1 MRIFLF
7 LILILLVTTRPAFSQ
22 ISADGSGKYLMD
34 ERSGQPFFWLGDTA
48 WELFHR
54 MTWEDI
60 LYYLD
65 KRKAQG
71 FTVIQAV
78 VLAELDGLRQPNRY
92 GAVPFKDLE
101 TLEWAVTSGKD
112 PAIDGEY
119 DYWDHVDFVIQEAA
133 KRGLYVGLLPTWGDK
148 VAYNWGSGPRIFDQD
163 KAYRYVEQLANRY
176 REKWNIIWILGGDR
190 PGYYHRDGAYHDDR
204 PVWRMMAQAI
214 HTVCGTET
222 FITYHTGGAGES
234 TSAWFADEPW
244 LSMHTIQSGHGSRSY
259 PVWAYIREVL
269 QQHPERP
276 VMDMEPCYED
286 HPINPWDGKWNRED
300 RGYFSSSEIRTRIYR
315 GVIAGGVGATY
326 GHHAVWQALDT
337 ALNPAVFTGDTVI
350 NWRGAL
356 DAEVGQQ
363 IHHLKDLMLALPD
376 WNRVEDS
383 LFVVSQRGVDHTDLI
398 IDTRNEERSYAL
410 IHLPRPNPADV
421 DLGRLAK
428 GKKAAQLF
436 NPSMGTYLP
445 AKVRDSNGVQRFT
458 PPDSTQEDWV
468 LVIGLRE
475 LKKKQSR

>member
-1 MRIFLF
+1 MENGPSCSVFIGPL
-7 LILILLVTTRPAFSQ
+7 S
-22 ISADGSGKYLMD
+22 
-34 ERSGQPFFWLGDTA
+34 PFYT
-48 WELFHR
+48 
-54 MTWEDI
+54 
-60 LYYLD
+60 
-65 KRKAQG
+65 
-71 FTVIQAV
+71 
-78 VLAELDGLRQPNRY
+78 
-92 GAVPFKDLE
+92 
-101 TLEWAVTSGKD
+101 
-112 PAIDGEY
+112 
-119 DYWDHVDFVIQEAA
+119 
-133 KRGLYVGLLPTWGDK
+133 
-148 VAYNWGSGPRIFDQD
+148 
-163 KAYRYVEQLANRY
+163 
-176 REKWNIIWILGGDR
+176 
-190 PGYYHRDGAYHDDR
+190 
-204 PVWRMMAQAI
+204 
-214 HTVCGTET
+214 
-222 FITYHTGGAGES
+222 
-234 TSAWFADEPW
+234 
-244 LSMHTIQSGHGSRSY
+244 
-259 PVWAYIREVL
+259 
-269 QQHPERP
+269 
-276 VMDMEPCYED
+276 PCYED

-436 NPSMGTYLP
+436 NALMGTYLP

-475 LKKKQSR
+475 LKKKQSRDRKSTRLNS